1 MFPKKPSSNGS
12 CVCLVSMY
20 RFFAFKRP
28 PLSCRRR
35 RREIVTKPSSS
46 TRERTRTSQS
56 RRRRRRRHVFSARGI
71 CRETALVAR
80 RRRVRGASGKVFVLE
95 KKNSHVFSSQLCVF
109 AGMNGMHVSFFPRS
123 FFAPQQHDL
132 NVPFSLLFLSQMYA
146 SSTTQTLSK
155 SFSMFDAKYSEEMPL
170 GNVAKSIGSSFG
182 PALDAIEEEYS
193 RRGKLKQQQQQLKN
207 EDIYVPKIPH
217 ALPITRMAKD
227 SAFLRDVLIYD
238 EKKKVKPR
246 LSWYDP
252 YDKTWVPNNWF
263 QDGLAA
269 DMKYYFGGNEAGDAA
284 VNGRT

>member
-1 MFPKKPSSNGS
+1 
-12 CVCLVSMY
+12 
-20 RFFAFKRP
+20 
-28 PLSCRRR
+28 
-35 RREIVTKPSSS
+35 
-46 TRERTRTSQS
+46 
-56 RRRRRRRHVFSARGI
+56 
-71 CRETALVAR
+71 
-80 RRRVRGASGKVFVLE
+80 
-95 KKNSHVFSSQLCVF
+95 
-109 AGMNGMHVSFFPRS
+109 
-123 FFAPQQHDL
+123 
-132 NVPFSLLFLSQMYA
+132 MYA

-182 PALDAIEEEYS
+182 PALEAIEEEYS

>member
-1 MFPKKPSSNGS
+1 MGVVFASSA
-12 CVCLVSMY
+12 CT
-20 RFFAFKRP
+20 AFLHSNA
-28 PLSCRRR
+28 PLSPARRRRRR

-56 RRRRRRRHVFSARGI
+56 RRRRRRHVFSAGGI

-95 KKNSHVFSSQLCVF
+95 KKNSHVFSSQLFVF
-109 AGMNGMHVSFFPRS
+109 LRNERNAFLSAF

>member
-1 MFPKKPSSNGS
+1 
-12 CVCLVSMY
+12 
-20 RFFAFKRP
+20 
-28 PLSCRRR
+28 
-35 RREIVTKPSSS
+35 
-46 TRERTRTSQS
+46 
-56 RRRRRRRHVFSARGI
+56 
-71 CRETALVAR
+71 
-80 RRRVRGASGKVFVLE
+80 
-95 KKNSHVFSSQLCVF
+95 
-109 AGMNGMHVSFFPRS
+109 MNGMHVSFFPRS